1 MHARSKLIES
11 DDISFYSQS
20 TLKAAQMSLRESSED
35 SNGERENDALTKALQ
50 TKEQRGRARGL
61 SSKLTMK
68 EGFSEHKSI
77 YQKRKMTSTL
87 QVDMEELKRQSRME
101 VLGDLRPILEA
112 KGIQFPNIGGVM
124 IDEEHRN
131 NFASTVVGGRPQR
144 EHWVPASGL
153 VEGHEQPL
161 PSIEP
166 DMIDNLA

>member
-50 TKEQRGRARGL
+50 TKEQRCRARGL

-87 QVDMEELKRQSRME
+87 QVDVEELKR
-101 VLGDLRPILEA
+101 
-112 KGIQFPNIGGVM
+112 
-124 IDEEHRN
+124 
-131 NFASTVVGGRPQR
+131 
-144 EHWVPASGL
+144 
-153 VEGHEQPL
+153 
-161 PSIEP
+161 
-166 DMIDNLA
+166 

>member
-1 MHARSKLIES
+1 
-11 DDISFYSQS
+11 
-20 TLKAAQMSLRESSED
+20 
-35 SNGERENDALTKALQ
+35 
-50 TKEQRGRARGL
+50 
-61 SSKLTMK
+61 
-68 EGFSEHKSI
+68 
-77 YQKRKMTSTL
+77 
-87 QVDMEELKRQSRME
+87 ME

-131 NFASTVVGGRPQR
+131 SFASTVVGGRPQR